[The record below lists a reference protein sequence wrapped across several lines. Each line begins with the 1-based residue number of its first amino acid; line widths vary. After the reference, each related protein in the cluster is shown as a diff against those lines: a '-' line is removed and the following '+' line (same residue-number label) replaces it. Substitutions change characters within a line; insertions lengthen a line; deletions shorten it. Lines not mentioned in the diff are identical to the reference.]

1 MTDPTTT
8 PPPRPRQTGTRPP
21 APGPSDPMLAVKIVY
36 GLYAVGYF
44 VGITSLAGLI
54 YAYITRGSD
63 PLADSHFTFQIRTF
77 WIGLGIG
84 LVALASMVIG
94 IGFLIWIFLLVW
106 GLTRVISGFVLAN
119 DGRPITGSKY
129 AGVLAV

>member
-1 MTDPTTT
+1 MTDPAPSPT
-8 PPPRPRQTGTRPP
+8 PPPP
-21 APGPSDPMLAVKIVY
+21 APKDPLLPAKIVY

-54 YAYITRGSD
+54 YAYISRGKD
-63 PLADSHFTFQIRTF
+63 TVADSHFTFQIRTF
-77 WIGLGIG
+77 WIGFAIG
-84 LVALASMVIG
+84 LVALLSMTIG
-94 IGFLIWIFLLVW
+94 IGFLIWIFLIVW

>member
-8 PPPRPRQTGTRPP
+8 PPPAP
-21 APGPSDPMLAVKIVY
+21 APASKDPLLPVKIVY

-44 VGITSLAGLI
+44 VGLTSLAGLI

-63 PLADSHFTFQIRTF
+63 PVADSHFTFQIRTF
-77 WIGLGIG
+77 WIGLGLAI
-84 LVALASMVIG
+84 VAVVLLAVG
-94 IGFLIWIFLLVW
+94 IGFFVWLFLVVW

-119 DGRPITGSKY
+119 DGRPISGTKY
-129 AGVLAV
+129 AGILAV

>member
-8 PPPRPRQTGTRPP
+8 PPPAP
-21 APGPSDPMLAVKIVY
+21 APASKDPLLPVKIVY

-44 VGITSLAGLI
+44 VGLTSLAGLI

-63 PLADSHFTFQIRTF
+63 PVADSHFTFQIRTF
-77 WIGLGIG
+77 WIGLGLAIVA
-84 LVALASMVIG
+84 VALLAVG
-94 IGFLIWIFLLVW
+94 IGFFVWLFLVVW

-119 DGRPITGSKY
+119 DGRPISGTKY
-129 AGVLAV
+129 AGILAV

>member
-1 MTDPTTT
+1 MTDPTPT
-8 PPPRPRQTGTRPP
+8 QPP
-21 APGPSDPMLAVKIVY
+21 APASKDPLLPVKIVY

-44 VGITSLAGLI
+44 VGLTSLAGLI

-63 PLADSHFTFQIRTF
+63 PVADSHFTFQIRTF

-84 LVALASMVIG
+84 IVAALLLAIG
-94 IGFLIWIFLLVW
+94 IGVLVWIFLVVW

-119 DGRPITGSKY
+119 DGKPISGTKY
-129 AGVLAV
+129 AGILAV

>member
-1 MTDPTTT
+1 
-8 PPPRPRQTGTRPP
+8 
-21 APGPSDPMLAVKIVY
+21 MLAVKIVY